1 MSAVGPESA
10 LHRGCCP
17 WPRACAPL
25 RGPHVPSMASHARLR
40 DYTPDRANPCGS
52 ICRMQARVHRVGGM
66 AGLGRILEA
75 SLKFTRSHQGDTH
88 KNPRRPQDSPVTML
102 NMKIT
107 NSMER
112 LKHAAQGR
120 VTFRATL
127 ETVWQVLL
135 KSSNRRLACGPTI
148 PLLGIPPREIKNVC
162 L

>member
-1 MSAVGPESA
+1 MSAMGPQSA
-10 LHRGCCP
+10 LYRGCCP
-17 WPRACAPL
+17 WPRTCAPL
-25 RGPHVPSMASHARLR
+25 RAPHVPSMASHARLH
-40 DYTPDRANPCGS
+40 DYTPNRANPCGA
-52 ICRMQARVHRVGGM
+52 ICHMQARVHWVGEV

-127 ETVWQVLL
+127 ETVWLL
-135 KSSNRRLACGPTI
+135 LLSHFSRVRLCATP
-148 PLLGIPPREIKNVC
+148 
-162 L
+162 